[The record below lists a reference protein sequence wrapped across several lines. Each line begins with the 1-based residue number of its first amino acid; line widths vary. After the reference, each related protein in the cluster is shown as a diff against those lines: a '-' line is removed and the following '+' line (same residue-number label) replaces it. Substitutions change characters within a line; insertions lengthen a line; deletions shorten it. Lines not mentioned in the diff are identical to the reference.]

1 MGTGASL
8 KKTTIL
14 DIEHAVFQA
23 KMKHPEFPKDLRH
36 QALILAEEAG
46 EVAQAVLNH
55 TDHGADSEHINKE
68 YLHTIAVC
76 VRALER

>member
-1 MGTGASL
+1 L

-23 KMKHPEFPKDLRH
+23 KMKHPVFPKDLRH

-55 TDHGADSEHINKE
+55 TDHDKDHSNIRKE
-68 YLHTIAVC
+68 LLHTAAVII
-76 VRALER
+76 RMMED